1 MLDTFAAMVSGD
13 DLPLAHVALKFVR
26 RYGGQKT
33 AAVVGTDVLCGLEAA
48 LANGIWAHSDETDD
62 SHSPS
67 HSHLGCAAVPAALVA
82 AELFDVDGQHL
93 LRAVALGYEAGPRVL
108 MALGWSGLPDENA
121 SPSHSIAN
129 TFGASAAAGCCA
141 SPSSQQMRWL
151 LDYAAQQASG
161 VAAWQRGFEHVEN
174 AFVFGGMPART
185 A

>member
-67 HSHLGCAAVPAALVA
+67 HTGCALLPAALVA

-93 LRAVALGYEAGPRVL
+93 LRAVALGYEVGPRVL
-108 MALGWSGLPDENA
+108 MALGGLDFQRKTHR
-121 SPSHSIAN
+121 SSHSIAN
-129 TFGASAAAGCCA
+129 IFGPLTTSKSLRLRRNA
-141 SPSSQQMRWL
+141 SP
-151 LDYAAQQASG
+151 
-161 VAAWQRGFEHVEN
+161 
-174 AFVFGGMPART
+174 
-185 A
+185 